1 MLMLVFWYCLP
12 DALIKVSYKQNFMS
26 YVTTSSSLKCTYMYV
41 SVSRSCGLTVLVQ
54 STPALIGPFVTEFFN
69 DICLPGLTILQGS
82 GNGMVHCEVGD

>member
-26 YVTTSSSLKCTYMYV
+26 YVTTYV
-41 SVSRSCGLTVLVQ
+41 SVSRSRVLWQ
-54 STPALIGPFVTEFFN
+54 STLALMGPFVTEFFN

>member
-1 MLMLVFWYCLP
+1 MLMLVFWYCLS

-26 YVTTSSSLKCTYMYV
+26 YVTTSSSFEVYMYV
-41 SVSRSCGLTVLVQ
+41 SVSRSCGLWQ
-54 STPALIGPFVTEFFN
+54 STPALMGPFVTEFFN

>member
-12 DALIKVSYKQNFMS
+12 DALIKVNYKQNFMS
-26 YVTTSSSLKCTYMYV
+26 YVTTSSSFEVYMYV
-41 SVSRSCGLTVLVQ
+41 SVSRSRILWQ
-54 STPALIGPFVTEFFN
+54 STLALMGPFVTEFFN